1 MKKNQGI
8 LIVTKL
14 FALAVSVF
22 FLSSCSTEDEM
33 VAPAAATTMDEIDTT
48 TPANE
53 PEVASFT
60 LSGIYTEITE
70 NTDCATCTYVVPAN
84 ATTIDGKELGFAPGS
99 VICLDKA
106 LRYKSLE
113 FVNLEGTIESPITI
127 SYCSK

>member
-1 MKKNQGI
+1 MKKNPGI
-8 LIVTKL
+8 LVATKL

-33 VAPAAATTMDEIDTT
+33 IAPASTTATEETATTS
-48 TPANE
+48 ANE

-60 LSGIYTEITE
+60 LSGIYTDITE
-70 NTDCATCTYVVPAN
+70 NTDCATCTYVVPVT

-113 FVNLEGTIESPITI
+113 FVNLEGTAESPITI

>member
-1 MKKNQGI
+1 MKKIQGI

-22 FLSSCSTEDEM
+22 FLSSCSTDEEM
-33 VAPAAATTMDEIDTT
+33 IAPASASATEEIVT

-53 PEVASFT
+53 PETASLT
-60 LSGIYTEITE
+60 VSGIYTEITE
-70 NTDCATCTYVVPAN
+70 NADCATCTYVVPVN

-99 VICLDKA
+99 VICLDKT
-106 LRYKSLE
+106 LQYKSLE
-113 FVNLEGTIESPITI
+113 FVNLEGTAESPITI